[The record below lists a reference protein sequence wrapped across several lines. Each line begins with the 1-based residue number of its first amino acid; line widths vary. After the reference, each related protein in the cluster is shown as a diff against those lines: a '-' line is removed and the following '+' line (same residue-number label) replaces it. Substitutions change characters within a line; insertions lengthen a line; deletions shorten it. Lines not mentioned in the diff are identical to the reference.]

1 MAKSLSPE
9 DLLAQHTLEVRVLAE
24 ALRQLVHTAVP
35 EATEKAYSG
44 WQGIGYSHPQAGYFC
59 GVFPTADLVKLGF
72 EFGVL
77 LPDPD
82 GLLEGSGSQMRW
94 VFLRPGED
102 IPETSIKALIQAAL
116 DLPSSRQAKLWLIQ
130 NKARPVDPGSTHP

>member
-1 MAKSLSPE
+1 MAKTLSPE
-9 DLLAQHTLEVRVLAE
+9 DLLADHTPEVRALAGE
-24 ALRQLVHTAVP
+24 LRQLIRAAVP
-35 EATEKAYSG
+35 EATEKAYPG
-44 WQGIGYSHPQAGYFC
+44 WQGIGYRHPQAGYFC
-59 GVFPTADLVKLGF
+59 GIFPTADLVKLGF

-94 VFLRPGED
+94 VLLRPGGA
-102 IPETSIKALIQAAL
+102 IPGDPIQALLQAAL

-130 NKARPVDPGSTHP
+130 NKARPVDPDST